1 MQHAASYSFLSEKF
15 MNSKPTALRTLDI
28 ISLILLVIA
37 TYLALVFA
45 PTEKVMGEVQRV
57 FYFHVGAAWVGLL
70 GFIGAGVTGIIYL
83 KTQNLKW
90 DLVEQAAVE
99 ISLVFFFIAIVL
111 GSIWA
116 RPIWNTW
123 WTWDPRLTSASIVE
137 LIYLAY
143 LMLRQGIDDP
153 DRRARFGAVYTLVGA
168 ISVPITFLSIRM
180 FRTIHPVVIGS
191 KSAAADGGF
200 SMTGDMKI
208 AFFFALFTFTVIFID
223 LFWNRIRLGQ
233 LEQKVEQLKLKVM
246 E

>member
-1 MQHAASYSFLSEKF
+1 
-15 MNSKPTALRTLDI
+15 
-28 ISLILLVIA
+28 
-37 TYLALVFA
+37 
-45 PTEKVMGEVQRV
+45 MGDVQRV
-57 FYFHVGAAWVGLL
+57 FYFHVATAWVGLL
-70 GFIGAGVTGIIYL
+70 GFVAAGVSGIIYL
-83 KTQNLKW
+83 RTQDLKW

-99 ISLVFFFIAIVL
+99 ISLVFFFITIVL

-143 LMLRQGIDDP
+143 LMLRQGIEDP

-168 ISVPITFLSIRM
+168 VSVPITFLSIRM
-180 FRTIHPVVIGS
+180 FRTIHPVVIGN
-191 KSAAADGGF
+191 KSAAAEGGF
-200 SMTGDMKI
+200 AMTSDMKI
-208 AFFFALFTFTVIFID
+208 AFFFALFAFTVIFID

-233 LEQKVEQLKLKVM
+233 LQQKVEQLKLKVM